1 MKANNQDWWDSWLLW
16 LFVAAVMWMTPFQ
29 ITNSQYD
36 NDILYWEQ
44 AVVVTVASEEQR
56 DLFPWLPRWR
66 WKKRALARYRR
77 WKAAY
82 RKMRRRLW
90 LARRIVSLTQT
101 GNVGMASLVD
111 VLTKQQLNRQLGAL
125 IVLYPLLKE
134 LRVAEI
140 INKYLPSLH
149 HVNHGDVVT
158 VLVLSRLT
166 APRAMYKIS
175 KWVSHT
181 VLEKKM
187 GIPAAKFND
196 DRLGRTLDALAPHVQ
211 TLWVEIVTAAIERY
225 QIDISVIF
233 YDLTAFVLHGD
244 YKKSELV
251 SYGFAHNTPSNKQKV
266 KEALAAAA
274 DGNIPYAYQIWRGN
288 TADKATVQENMERML
303 ALLKKQG
310 YLPED
315 MLVVGDRAMLDDKIA
330 LLYAEKNLRYLTGLG
345 TQKKIHKKL
354 LHDIKESDFAPYLIN
369 TQGGSKQYWL
379 KAVSIPFSYDGK
391 SVTHR
396 GVAVISGPMRDQLR
410 QNRQKQLD
418 KLEHT
423 FREIQGKTDI
433 GQKRYQSAKAVTA
446 RAATQCRNSKI
457 GKFVTAEAEEV
468 DGKIKLR
475 WSVDMLK
482 WTEAEQ
488 KDGRYLIATND
499 KELTISEMFDTYR
512 AKDGVEKDNRV
523 SKSDL
528 RVSPIRLHKDERIE
542 AYLFINM
549 LALLVYTILERQVKL
564 TGLMVTTRRIIEQL
578 DDLAVIETHCWDG
591 SYLIRLTPVTQ
602 EQADLLQTLTQIIGQ
617 IHICPQQIIPPE
629 TSIQIET
636 IPPLLLGA
644 SV

>member
-602 EQADLLQTLTQIIGQ
+602 EQADLLQTLTQIVGQ